1 MAEERFKVIRTRL
14 DHADWQ
20 DWGMLVLAVWLFVST
35 WVFPYGETNLPGLGP
50 KEALIIANYPA
61 GAARLL
67 ALVLAVLAISGLFRL
82 LKVEKW
88 LALIIGAFIAL
99 APWVLGVYGG
109 EHEVAVANE
118 VVVGLLVCIASL
130 TKAAELP
137 PIVKPV

>member
-1 MAEERFKVIRTRL
+1 
-14 DHADWQ
+14 
-20 DWGMLVLAVWLFVST
+20 MLVLAVWLFVST
-35 WVFPYGETNLPGLGP
+35 WVFPYGETNLPGLGQG
-50 KEALIIANYPA
+50 
-61 GAARLL
+61 GAHHRELSRWRSAPLG
-67 ALVLAVLAISGLFRL
+67 LVLAVLAISGLFRL

-88 LALIIGAFIAL
+88 LTLIIGAFIAL